1 MFQLLNLQMFKEM
14 KSETAL
20 IQDQVIKFDKSSI
33 TLNLQRVLCV
43 LIFAIESLN
52 MMLTQQHHEDHVKRL
67 EYYVTLCKPWVNSLR
82 AHNRILQG
90 LFTCQASPASLKS
103 SHTARCAFPTHHSSA
118 HLVGLCAMH
127 EFLQVM

>member
-67 EYYVTLCKPWVNSLR
+67 EYYVTLCKP
-82 AHNRILQG
+82 
-90 LFTCQASPASLKS
+90 
-103 SHTARCAFPTHHSSA
+103 
-118 HLVGLCAMH
+118 
-127 EFLQVM
+127 